1 MYIVWVNEIKMQ
13 YNNNLIEHVLALSGP
28 SQTALSLILD
38 GNFRP
43 AKDMKN
49 RCFFIIQHH
58 CQIMLSCMLIEL
70 GWTFFLAKCINY
82 TINVILL

>member
-1 MYIVWVNEIKMQ
+1 MYIVWVNEIQMQ

-49 RCFFIIQHH
+49 RCF
-58 CQIMLSCMLIEL
+58 L
-70 GWTFFLAKCINY
+70 
-82 TINVILL
+82 